1 MINHSSASAIPSRPR
16 PYGISAAAL
25 LVSWLIVPAAGG
37 SVLAAGRPPRPSQS
51 YGEGKV
57 FKPEFKDLVHHA
69 DLIVVGRVSQIG
81 GIPHPGPSRKR
92 PGSRKYAYWEDSFA
106 LLQIEQVVKG
116 KAPGGTVRVAF
127 HSDLEG
133 DKTNYQA
140 GKKYI
145 AFLLRPTKYP
155 DSYTTAH
162 FHFGQYRINDQGK
175 AERVAD
181 PSEISKPTSTVID
194 SVRKAMGTPGK
205 ES

>member
-1 MINHSSASAIPSRPR
+1 VINLPSARAIPSRR
-16 PYGISAAAL
+16 RHEAIAAAL
-25 LVSWLIVPAAGG
+25 LGLAFVLTAAGG
-37 SVLAAGRPPRPSQS
+37 PVVAAGRPPRPAQS
-51 YGEGKV
+51 YGAGKV
-57 FKPEFKDLVHHA
+57 FKPEFKDLVSHA

-81 GIPHPGPSRKR
+81 GIPHPGPSRQR

-116 KAPGGTVRVAF
+116 KAPGRSVRVAF

-140 GKKYI
+140 GKRYI

-162 FHFGQYRINDQGK
+162 FHYGEYRINDQGK

-181 PSEISKPTSTVID
+181 PSEISKPSSTVID
-194 SVRKAMGTPGK
+194 SVRKAMGSAGK
-205 ES
+205 GS